1 MEFAKFFLMMVGT
14 LVSISAFSF
23 TIYQYRR
30 KKGEQFTALQSGVN
44 IDEEKEKLTR
54 ELAEQYSQNIIT
66 MEEYEHILNYINKI
80 ETKKALNRIG
90 KMVERNSNKNNEMKT
105 HKTNEKCPMKGN
117 RFGEKIKGYIKNEIE
132 LAEKIRQKYLD
143 I

>member
-1 MEFAKFFLMMVGT
+1 MEFAKLFLMMVGT

-30 KKGEQFTALQSGVN
+30 KKGEQFTALQSGIN
-44 IDEEKEKLTR
+44 IDEEKEKLTK

-66 MEEYEHILNYINKI
+66 MEEYEHMLNYINKI
-80 ETKKALNRIG
+80 ETKKALHRIG
-90 KMVERNSNKNNEMKT
+90 KIMEKSGNKNDEIKT
-105 HKTNEKCPMKGN
+105 SKPNEKHLRKENGL
-117 RFGEKIKGYIKNEIE
+117 GEKIKGYIKKEIE